1 MQTYDY
7 YFLHRSFTKIQT
19 QILLIHRKQIRDI
32 VAYDFYKEKRYIY
45 SLFFIFLL
53 LLLLF
58 FSPFRPKV
66 TLQLWVKYWKLHQKS
81 DGWIRI
87 KIKSNQYTYFIQIFK
102 IIDFSSHILI
112 YFSRIHSFING
123 CYHFHFSRQSNKI
136 VRHSRYSVN
145 SSLTEYQ
152 ILKIFQF
159 WFFKNRVE
167 RRFL

>member
-7 YFLHRSFTKIQT
+7 YFLHQSFTKIQT
-19 QILLIHRKQIRDI
+19 QILLIHRKQIRNI

-58 FSPFRPKV
+58 FPPFRPKA

-87 KIKSNQYTYFIQIFK
+87 KIKSNQYIYFIQIFK

-123 CYHFHFSRQSNKI
+123 YYYFHFSRQSNKI
-136 VRHSRYSVN
+136 VRHSRTFFIDRVSDMKN
-145 SSLTEYQ
+145 LS
-152 ILKIFQF
+152 ILIF
-159 WFFKNRVE
+159 
-167 RRFL
+167 